1 VDAWADAEGHGRRRD
16 QERRQAERRATERGE
31 HDRRRSLR
39 RRAQL
44 RHLIFTAMT
53 LSVAPGLKQ
62 SQLAPRLVPRVLEA
76 RVLTS
81 IDTVSLAI
89 PPARAYD
96 RLIREAGARYRVSP
110 TLIRAVMQAESAFD
124 RLAVS
129 RAGAM
134 GLMQLMPET
143 AGAYEIVDPFDP
155 RENIMGGTRLLR
167 ELLDAHH
174 QNIPLVLAAYNA
186 GPAAVAR
193 YGGVPP
199 FRETQGYV
207 DKIVTLIANARSDGG
222 D

>member
-1 VDAWADAEGHGRRRD
+1 VTDARADAEGQERRRD
-16 QERRQAERRATERGE
+16 QERRQAERRATVRGE
-31 HDRRRSLR
+31 HDRRRSVR

-44 RHLIFTAMT
+44 RNLIFMAMT
-53 LSVAPGLKQ
+53 LSVAPGFKQ
-62 SQLAPRLVPRVLEA
+62 SRLAPMLVPRVLEE

-96 RLIREAGARYRVSP
+96 RLIREAGALYRVSP

-155 RENIMGGTRLLR
+155 RENIMGGTRL
-167 ELLDAHH
+167 
-174 QNIPLVLAAYNA
+174 A
-186 GPAAVAR
+186 GCASP
-193 YGGVPP
+193 
-199 FRETQGYV
+199 
-207 DKIVTLIANARSDGG
+207 
-222 D
+222 